1 MSLQNY
7 RLINIDKLDPE
18 SSSNFPIS
26 TLSLPVASISSADV
40 QSLAGQIRQLL
51 RGGNTEGALRG
62 ALDNAPYGGDDR
74 SKEVHLATVIEIL
87 QSIKQSE
94 MSPILSRMY
103 KSEGGTEALDVLMK
117 YLYKGMAHGSQISSS
132 SGKSVSPQ
140 PTGFSQVVSR
150 GGGDGGGAAMSV
162 LLSWHEKVGSL
173 AEYMRTL
180 YPLIKA
186 TFVTVGSFEFDP

>member
-74 SKEVHLATVIEIL
+74 SKVCYF
-87 QSIKQSE
+87 
-94 MSPILSRMY
+94 R
-103 KSEGGTEALDVLMK
+103 
-117 YLYKGMAHGSQISSS
+117 
-132 SGKSVSPQ
+132 
-140 PTGFSQVVSR
+140 
-150 GGGDGGGAAMSV
+150 
-162 LLSWHEKVGSL
+162 
-173 AEYMRTL
+173 
-180 YPLIKA
+180 
-186 TFVTVGSFEFDP
+186 